1 MSSIAQVNPEYAE
14 VLFDYLGFE
23 ITDELKK
30 KLGSKHVELS
40 ILLDNKVLSPDQ
52 KAEFSNTSP
61 YVIAHDGTDSYHLCI
76 GYVEEDAKGKL
87 IEKVESLG
95 KITKRVDEIKKRRL
109 TELDKEIEQK
119 EKAKELLQNEYD
131 DVLEDKSLLERDMSD
146 LKTEKKYFSE
156 QREEAKEEYK
166 KLVSKIEKLRKNFL
180 IRVLFRIY
188 RLELK

>member
-1 MSSIAQVNPEYAE
+1 MGSIATVNPEYAE

-61 YVIAHDGTDSYHLCI
+61 YVIAYDGTDNYHLCI

-87 IEKVESLG
+87 IEKVESLA
-95 KITKRVDEIKKRRL
+95 KITKIAKEQ
-109 TELDKEIEQK
+109 TERKLNKLNDDLKQK
-119 EKAKELLQNEYD
+119 EKLKKIFEGEISKLEPERDGLRDEISKLQKEKENAE
-131 DVLEDKSLLERDMSD
+131 KSLN
-146 LKTEKKYFSE
+146 LKNE
-156 QREEAKEEYK
+156 QYE
-166 KLVSKIEKLRKNFL
+166 KLVDKIERLRKNFL
-180 IRVLFRIY
+180 VRVLFRIY
-188 RLELK
+188 QLELD

>member
-1 MSSIAQVNPEYAE
+1 MGSIATVNPEYAE

-40 ILLDNKVLSPDQ
+40 ILLDNKVLSLDQ

-61 YVIAHDGTDSYHLCI
+61 YVIAHDGTDNYHLCI

-87 IEKVESLG
+87 FEKVESIA
-95 KITKRVDEIKKRRL
+95 KVAKVAK
-109 TELDKEIEQK
+109 EQK
-119 EKAKELLQNEYD
+119 ERKLNKLNDDIERAEKYKKYLEGEISKLEPEKEKISKLQE
-131 DVLEDKSLLERDMSD
+131 ERDD
-146 LKTEKKYFSE
+146 IEKE
-156 QREEAKEEYK
+156 RNEAEEEYE
-166 KLVSKIEKLRKNFL
+166 KLVDKIERLRKNLL

-188 RLELK
+188 KLELD